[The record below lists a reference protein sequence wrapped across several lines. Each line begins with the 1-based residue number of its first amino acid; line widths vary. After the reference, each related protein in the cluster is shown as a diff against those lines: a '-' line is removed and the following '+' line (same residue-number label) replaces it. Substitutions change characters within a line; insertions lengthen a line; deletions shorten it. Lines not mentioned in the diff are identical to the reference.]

1 MNMDATITL
10 TSLAALAGIG
20 FGVFTWLKSRDK
32 MTSDK
37 ERETTEL
44 KVRLELYK
52 EELDSLKAR
61 VDNLDTKLMQKVED
75 LSKKID
81 EIILK
86 LMDKKG

>member
-1 MNMDATITL
+1 MDATITL
-10 TSLAALAGIG
+10 TSAAALAGIA
-20 FGVFTWLKSRDK
+20 FGIFAWLKTRDK
-32 MTSDK
+32 SNSEK

-44 KVRLELYK
+44 KIRLELYK
-52 EELDSLKAR
+52 EELDALKLR

-86 LMDKKG
+86 LMDK